1 MIILKTAECPSLSGR
16 STLTY
21 NIGCENEKEVFI
33 SLVANSGPGIFNK
46 GWIAVAQLDPL
57 LSSAEKPI
65 TSGLLHALFNGK
77 SANSAGFLLAVLI
90 KEGLIKISKE
100 SLRCYERIDPAEFKK
115 SIQALI
121 DKGDSLD
128 ANQSPAPKKK
138 SKKKETP

>member
-1 MIILKTAECPSLSGR
+1 MRILKTAECPSLSGR

-46 GWIAVAQLDPL
+46 GWIEVAQLDPL

-115 SIQALI
+115 TIQELI
-121 DKGDSLD
+121 DKGVSVD
-128 ANQSPAPKKK
+128 PAGEPVKGKKPSRKPK
-138 SKKKETP
+138 S